1 MVSELANALVRYY
14 AAVDAGE
21 LDTAMSLVAA
31 EVQFVILLPG
41 REVRGDGREGLL
53 DYLAGRGDVVR
64 RHVPR
69 RESVDGDMA
78 FVYGAVVED
87 DVKTTGH
94 FLAAA
99 RMGSTDGLITG
110 YQVAFD
116 PDLALLPPAA
126 DPSTPR
132 TPRSPAT

>member
-1 MVSELANALVRYY
+1 MVSEHANALVRYY

-21 LDTAMSLVAA
+21 LDTAMSLVAP
-31 EVQFVILLPG
+31 EVRFVILLPG
-41 REVRGDGREGLL
+41 REVRGDGREGLV

-69 RESVDGDMA
+69 RESVDGDVA

-99 RMGSTDGLITG
+99 RMGADGLITG

-116 PDLALLPPAA
+116 PDLALLPPAS
-126 DPSTPR
+126 DPSSPR
-132 TPRSPAT
+132 TPRRPAT

>member
-1 MVSELANALVRYY
+1 MPGATITTLVRYY

-21 LDTAMSLVAA
+21 LDTAMSLVSPHVRFA
-31 EVQFVILLPG
+31 ILLPG
-41 REVRGDGREGLL
+41 RDVRGQGRQGLL

-69 RESVDGDMA
+69 RESVSDDLE

-87 DVKTTGH
+87 DMTTTGH

-99 RMGSTDGLITG
+99 RVGEDGLISG

-116 PDLALLPPAA
+116 PDLALLPPL
-126 DPSTPR
+126 
-132 TPRSPAT
+132 